1 MTDIE
6 KSIYKSPLR
15 NLNTKKLLQLKNF
28 MNYEEYLEYNFT
40 HVHKTKYDLYIVAT
54 SDKPT
59 FSYYDMAA
67 YDIFNSIKTWVD
79 KLIIEPNQKNASF
92 NQLLN
97 NYVIVYGDYNFLKEK
112 QKELLLIFNKIII
125 PIYNTDYLYF
135 NYNNS
140 YILYP
145 NFNETNW
152 RPIYNEEYNQI
163 IENLM
168 FFIFDILVILYPTQ
182 WSYLNNDFLYN
193 YIYKDVNDKLYIINN
208 YENRKKVIKT
218 YLYQTWLI
226 LMHSDSIN
234 DFLNQINQKY
244 SQGDLETYQQAV
256 ETPEVAGNIKQYW
269 TSNRQKIVIFLNTYI
284 NKNYI
289 INYENYKK
297 IDILNDVKKQ
307 LFFNYNTYENNDDK
321 KISIIIGLISF
332 IVISIAIIF
341 WLYFRKKHYVKTTEN
356 PFKIVMN

>member
-15 NLNTKKLLQLKNF
+15 NLNTKKLLELKNF
-28 MNYEEYLEYNFT
+28 MNYEEYLEHNFT

-59 FSYYDMAA
+59 FSYYDMVA
-67 YDIFNSIKTWVD
+67 YDIFNAIKTWVD
-79 KLIIEPNQKNASF
+79 KLIIEPNQRNASF

-97 NYVIVYGDYNFLKEK
+97 NYVIVYGDFNFLKEK

-152 RPIYNEEYNQI
+152 RPIDNEEYNQI

-193 YIYKDVNDKLYIINN
+193 YIYKDVNDKTYIINN

-218 YLYQTWLI
+218 YLYQVWLI
-226 LMHSDSIN
+226 LMHSDN
-234 DFLNQINQKY
+234 LNVFLNKLNSESYDQNLSTAIP
-244 SQGDLETYQQAV
+244 S
-256 ETPEVAGNIKQYW
+256 PENSGNMP
-269 TSNRQKIVIFLNTYI
+269 NT
-284 NKNYI
+284 
-289 INYENYKK
+289 
-297 IDILNDVKKQ
+297 DND
-307 LFFNYNTYENNDDK
+307 
-321 KISIIIGLISF
+321 
-332 IVISIAIIF
+332 
-341 WLYFRKKHYVKTTEN
+341 H
-356 PFKIVMN
+356 

>member
-1 MTDIE
+1 MTDID

-28 MNYEEYLEYNFT
+28 MNYEEYLEHNFT

-59 FSYYDMAA
+59 FSYYDMVA
-67 YDIFNSIKTWVD
+67 YDIFNAIKEWVD

-97 NYVIVYGDYNFLKEK
+97 NYVIVYGDFNFLKEK

-152 RPIYNEEYNQI
+152 RPIDNEEYNQI

-218 YLYQTWLI
+218 YLYQVWLI
-226 LMHSDSIN
+226 LMHSEDLNVFFNKLNYYDQNISIPSPK
-234 DFLNQINQKY
+234 I
-244 SQGDLETYQQAV
+244 S
-256 ETPEVAGNIKQYW
+256 GNIKQYW

-289 INYENYKK
+289 INYEDYKK
-297 IDILNDVKKQ
+297 IDILNDVKTQ
-307 LFFNYNTYENNDDK
+307 LFFNYETYENNDDN
-321 KISIIIGLISF
+321 KISIIIGLISS
-332 IVISIAIIF
+332 IVISIGIIF
-341 WLYFRKKHYVKTTEN
+341 WLYLRKKYYIKTTEN